1 MAKAK
6 PKKKLLSK
14 KLVIYLHRKST
25 PGYEEGTV
33 HLCDDYGHLVKNNE
47 EHFNLLDD
55 VGVKIKSLLSSN
67 NVKWP

>member
-1 MAKAK
+1 MPKKHKAK
-6 PKKKLLSK
+6 LKSK
-14 KLVIYLHRKST
+14 KLVIYLHDKTR

-33 HLCDDYGHLVKNNE
+33 HLCDEYGHLQKNNE

-55 VGVKIKSLLSSN
+55 VGVKIKNLLAAN